1 MSRPI
6 VLVPA
11 DVKLV
16 EGYPFHAAGDKY
28 LTALVDVAGV
38 LPLVLP
44 AFGDRYDPE
53 ELIRSCNGILLTGSI
68 SNVEPS
74 RYGGSGHDCPPYDPA
89 RDRTTLPLIV
99 AALRA
104 GLPLLAICRGYQEL
118 NVALGGTLTERIH
131 DLPGRLDH
139 RAPKEGPPEHLY
151 GPAHEVR
158 LTPGGIFQKLAGGAA
173 SLAVNSLHWQ
183 GIDVKAPRLVAEA
196 VAPDGTIE
204 AVSVA
209 DSAGF
214 ALGVQWHP
222 EWRAADNPFSVA
234 LFRAFGEAAVKWGK

>member
-11 DVKLV
+11 DVKLID
-16 EGYPFHAAGDKY
+16 GHPFHATGEKY
-28 LTALVDVAGV
+28 LTALVGVARV
-38 LPLVLP
+38 WPLVLP
-44 AFGDRYDPE
+44 AFGEQYDVK
-53 ELIRSCNGILLTGSI
+53 ELTRICSGILLTGSI

-74 RYGGSGHDCPPYDPA
+74 RYGGSGLDCPPYDPA
-89 RDRTTLPLIV
+89 RDRTTLPLIT
-99 AALRA
+99 AALDA

-139 RAPKEGPPEHLY
+139 RAPTEGAAEVLY
-151 GPAHEVR
+151 GPSHEVR
-158 LTPGGIFQKLAGGAA
+158 LTPGGVFQKLAGGATT
-173 SLAVNSLHWQ
+173 LAVNSLHWQ
-183 GIDVKAPRLVAEA
+183 GIDVKAARLAVEA

-204 AVSVA
+204 AVRVVDA
-209 DSAGF
+209 PGF

-222 EWRAADNPFSVA
+222 EWLALENPFSVA
-234 LFRAFGEAAVKWGK
+234 LFSAFGDAVRQWGK

>member
-11 DVKLV
+11 DLKLID
-16 EGYPFHAAGDKY
+16 GYPFHAAGDKY
-28 LTALVDVAGV
+28 LTALMDVANV
-38 LPLVLP
+38 QPLVLP
-44 AFGDRYDPE
+44 AFGDHYDPA
-53 ELIRSCNGILLTGSI
+53 ELIGLCSGILLTGSI
-68 SNVEPS
+68 SNVEPV
-74 RYGGSGHDCPPYDPA
+74 RYGGSGLDCPPYDPA
-89 RDRTTLPLIV
+89 RDRTTLPLIT
-99 AALRA
+99 AALAA

-139 RAPKEGPPEHLY
+139 RAPKEGDADVLY

-158 LTPGGIFQKLAGGAA
+158 LTPGGIFEKLAGGA
-173 SLAVNSLHWQ
+173 STLAVNSLHWQ
-183 GIDVKAPRLVAEA
+183 GIEAMAPRLVAEA

-204 AVSVA
+204 AVRVA
-209 DSAGF
+209 DAPRF

-222 EWRAADNPFSVA
+222 EFRAAENPFSVA
-234 LFRAFGEAAVKWGK
+234 LFGAFGDAVCRWGK